1 MSDKIGSDID
11 YEIGANMISYRNLWV
26 TNRGEGL
33 SQLKNPYQRNTHQS
47 DYLGLYLL
55 DNGLYQSIEQV
66 LGVPRRPESTETKL
80 GDIVYQDINGDGKI
94 NSEDKVRFGMHIDHH
109 FTYGVDFLFAY

>member
-1 MSDKIGSDID
+1 MGYQQGRRIIA
-11 YEIGANMISYRNLWV
+11 I
-26 TNRGEGL
+26 
-33 SQLKNPYQRNTHQS
+33 KNPYQRNTHQS

-94 NSEDKVRFGMHIDHH
+94 NSEDKVRYGMPIDPH
-109 FTYGVDFLFAY
+109 LLME